1 MDRCSVASVER
12 VSPSEF
18 EKLVAEAL
26 DSIPAKFQKH
36 LVNTLVSVEEDPS
49 PRMLRDLDVP
59 PGSTLYGLYTGTP
72 MTKRESNFAALPDAI
87 VLFRGP
93 ILRSCRTRN
102 QVVDQIRKTVVHEIG
117 HFFGLADD
125 QLP

>member
-1 MDRCSVASVER
+1 MDRI
-12 VSPSEF
+12 SPEEF
-18 EKLVAEAL
+18 EGLVSEAL
-26 DSIPAKFQKH
+26 DSIPAEFQEH

-49 PRMLRDLDVP
+49 PRMLRELEVP
-59 PGSTLYGLYTGTP
+59 PGSTLFGLYRGTP

-93 ILRSCRTRN
+93 ILRFCRTRE

-117 HFFGLADD
+117 HFFGLADHE
-125 QLP
+125 LP

>member
-1 MDRCSVASVER
+1 MER
-12 VSPSEF
+12 VSPGEF
-18 EKLVAEAL
+18 EELVAEAL
-26 DSIPAKFQKH
+26 DSIPAEFQKH

-49 PRMLRDLDVP
+49 PATLRELDVP
-59 PGSTLYGLYTGTP
+59 PGSTLFGLYTGTP

-93 ILRSCRTRN
+93 ILRFCRTRQ
-102 QVVDQIRKTVVHEIG
+102 QVVEQIRKTVVHEIG

-125 QLP
+125 ELP